1 MKKNNFT
8 LKKIWLWFL
17 LVAAAAIFFLY
28 WTKPAI
34 SSGDWQEQVA
44 VLQKAEFGGDT
55 VTIKNVRNFRYG
67 PTEEDMHSDYYDR
80 TYDLSQIKRVWY
92 ITEPFN
98 EIDVAAHTF
107 LSFEFTN
114 GDFLGIS
121 IETKKTRG
129 QVYSLWK
136 GILRTYPLVYV
147 AADERDLVLLRA
159 NVRKDKVYAYP
170 VKFENPEN
178 ARLLLA
184 NMLETMNSLEEKPQW
199 YNSVFANCTS
209 LIAKHVNEI
218 TPGRISPFSWQLLLT
233 ASADELA
240 LKKGLLDTDLT
251 IEQARQKF
259 YVTDISQE
267 IGDVENYSK
276 LIRGIKE

>member
-8 LKKIWLWFL
+8 LKKILLWFL
-17 LVAAAAIFFLY
+17 LVAAAVIFFLY

-121 IETKKTRG
+121 IETRKTRG
-129 QVYSLWK
+129 QIYSLWK

-147 AADERDLVLLRA
+147 AADERDLVFLRA
-159 NVRKDKVYAYP
+159 NVRKDKVYVYP
-170 VKFENPEN
+170 VKFENQEN
-178 ARLLLA
+178 ARLLLV
-184 NMLETMNSLEEKPQW
+184 NMLETMNSLEEEPQW
-199 YNSVFANCTS
+199 YNSIFANCTS

-251 IEQARQKF
+251 IEQARQRF